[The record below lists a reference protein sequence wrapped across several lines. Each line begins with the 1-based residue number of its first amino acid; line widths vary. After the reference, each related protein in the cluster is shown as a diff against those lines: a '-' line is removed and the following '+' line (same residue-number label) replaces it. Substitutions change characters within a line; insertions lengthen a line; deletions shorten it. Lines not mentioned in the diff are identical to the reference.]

1 MVAKDKGILEHKS
14 ASEIDV
20 LIGRPIPNHFFP
32 RDFGSVRFADGAV
45 HLVLLGRR
53 IGLSEL
59 DKDLLWAWSGTKAIQ
74 ECLAVECW
82 FRRLLFASGFPEEID
97 ERKNSPENKFYDD
110 EDRFEQVFLK
120 NTRRIFLRR
129 LSPFF
134 QAVRRLRQTLR
145 RS

>member
-1 MVAKDKGILEHKS
+1 MVAKNIGILAHKP

-20 LIGRPIPNHFFP
+20 FIVRPIPNHFFP

-53 IGLSEL
+53 ISLCEL
-59 DKDLLWAWSGTKAIQ
+59 DKDLLWTWSGAKAIQ
-74 ECLAVECW
+74 ECLAVEYW
-82 FRRLLFASGFPEEID
+82 FCRLLFVSGFPEKID
-97 ERKNSPENKFYDD
+97 ERKNASENEFYDD

-129 LSPFF
+129 RSPVF
-134 QAVRRLRQTLR
+134 QAVRRLRQALR